1 MSELLYEKQGMIAK
15 IIINRP
21 EKRNALNSAVIH
33 GIDEALK
40 QAAEDPKVRAVI
52 LGGAGEKA
60 FTAGFDLKEAMEHN
74 ITGVV
79 ERRKD
84 TSEEIKFFMRMW
96 NFPKP
101 IVAAIQGYCI
111 GGGITLAMLSD
122 MVIAS
127 EDASFGNPEI
137 ILGYVP
143 EFPMEVWKMPFNKV
157 REFFYLSKFFTAA
170 EMRDMNVVNQVVPYE
185 KLEETAMAVAN
196 RIAQIPPESAKIIKY
211 SLNKCYELQGFRS
224 TIDFVSEMFNLGRIH
239 MQTTGVDE
247 FRSDIAEGG
256 LTTALKKQYGK

>member
-1 MSELLYEKQGMIAK
+1 MNELLYEKQGAIAR

-33 GIDEALK
+33 GIDESLK
-40 QAAEDPKVRAVI
+40 MAAEDDEVRVVI
-52 LGGAGEKA
+52 LTGAGEKA

-84 TSEEIKFFMRMW
+84 TSEEIEFFMRMW
-96 NFPKP
+96 HFPKP
-101 IVAAIQGYCI
+101 IVAAIRGYCI
-111 GGGITLAMLSD
+111 GGITLAMLSD
-122 MVIAS
+122 MVIAT
-127 EDASFGNPEI
+127 EDATFGNPEI
-137 ILGYVP
+137 LLGYVP

-170 EMRDMNVVNQVVPYE
+170 EMRDMNVVNQVVPGE
-185 KLEETAMAVAN
+185 KLEETVMAVAE
-196 RIAQIPPESAKIIKY
+196 RIAQIPPESTKIIKY
-211 SLNKCYELQGFRS
+211 SLNKCYELQGFRN
-224 TIDFVSEMFNLGRIH
+224 TIDFVSELFNLGRVH
-239 MQTTGVDE
+239 MQTTQVDD

-256 LTTALKKQYGK
+256 LASALKKQYNK

>member
-40 QAAEDPKVRAVI
+40 QAAEDPKVRV
-52 LGGAGEKA
+52 
-60 FTAGFDLKEAMEHN
+60 DLKEAMEHN

-256 LTTALKKQYGK
+256 LKKQYGK

>member
-1 MSELLYEKQGMIAK
+1 MNELLYEKQGAIAR

-33 GIDEALK
+33 GIDESLK
-40 QAAEDPKVRAVI
+40 MAAEDDEGRVVI
-52 LGGAGEKA
+52 LTGAGEKA

-84 TSEEIKFFMRMW
+84 TSEEIEFFMRMW
-96 NFPKP
+96 HFPKP
-101 IVAAIQGYCI
+101 IVAAIRGYCI
-111 GGGITLAMLSD
+111 GGITLAMLSD
-122 MVIAS
+122 MVIAT
-127 EDASFGNPEI
+127 EDATFGNPEI
-137 ILGYVP
+137 LLGYVP

-170 EMRDMNVVNQVVPYE
+170 EMRDMNVVNQVVPGE
-185 KLEETAMAVAN
+185 KLEETVMAVAE
-196 RIAQIPPESAKIIKY
+196 RIAQIPPESTKIIKY
-211 SLNKCYELQGFRS
+211 SLNKCYELQGFRN
-224 TIDFVSEMFNLGRIH
+224 TIDFVSELFNLGRVH
-239 MQTTGVDE
+239 MQTTQVDD

-256 LTTALKKQYGK
+256 LASALKKQYNK

>member
-1 MSELLYEKQGMIAK
+1 MNELLYEKQGAIAK

-21 EKRNALNSAVIH
+21 EKRNALNSAVIR
-33 GIDEALK
+33 GIDESLK
-40 QAAEDPKVRAVI
+40 MAAEDDEIRVVI
-52 LGGAGEKA
+52 LTGAGEKA

-84 TSEEIKFFMRMW
+84 TSEEIEFFMRMW
-96 NFPKP
+96 HFPKP
-101 IVAAIQGYCI
+101 IVAAIRGYCI

-127 EDASFGNPEI
+127 EDATFGNPEI
-137 ILGYVP
+137 LLGYVP

-170 EMRDMNVVNQVVPYE
+170 EMRDMNVVNQVVPGE
-185 KLEETAMAVAN
+185 KLEETAMAVAE
-196 RIAQIPPESAKIIKY
+196 RIAQIPPESTKIIKY
-211 SLNKCYELQGFRS
+211 SLNKCYELQGFRN
-224 TIDFVSEMFNLGRIH
+224 TIDFVSELFNLGRVH
-239 MQTTGVDE
+239 MQTTQVDD

-256 LTTALKKQYGK
+256 LASALKKQYNK

>member
-40 QAAEDPKVRAVI
+40 QAAEDPKVRVVI

-157 REFFYLSKFFTAA
+157 REFFYLSKFSRSFFADSSYMLSFSVLCSCVCSRLISPSVSSWHKQDNTL
-170 EMRDMNVVNQVVPYE
+170 MHQSPGHIQRRTPY
-185 KLEETAMAVAN
+185 N
-196 RIAQIPPESAKIIKY
+196 
-211 SLNKCYELQGFRS
+211 F
-224 TIDFVSEMFNLGRIH
+224 
-239 MQTTGVDE
+239 
-247 FRSDIAEGG
+247 
-256 LTTALKKQYGK
+256 

>member
-1 MSELLYEKQGMIAK
+1 MSDLLYEKQGAIAK

-33 GIDEALK
+33 GIDESLRI
-40 QAAEDPKVRAVI
+40 AAEDDEVRVVI
-52 LGGAGEKA
+52 LTGAGDKA

-84 TSEEIKFFMRMW
+84 TSEEIEFFMRMW
-96 NFPKP
+96 HFPKP
-101 IVAAIQGYCI
+101 IVAAIRGYCI

-127 EDASFGNPEI
+127 EDSTFGNPEI
-137 ILGYVP
+137 LLGYVP

-170 EMRDMNVVNQVVPYE
+170 EMRDMNVVNQVVPGE
-185 KLEETAMAVAN
+185 KLEETALAVAE
-196 RIAQIPPESAKIIKY
+196 RIAQIPPESTKIIKY
-211 SLNKCYELQGFRS
+211 SLNKCYELQGFRN
-224 TIDFVSEMFNLGRIH
+224 TVDFVSELFNLGRVH
-239 MQTTGVDE
+239 MQTTQVDD
-247 FRSDIAEGG
+247 FRNDIAEGG
-256 LTTALKKQYGK
+256 LASALKKQYNK

>member
-1 MSELLYEKQGMIAK
+1 MIAK

-40 QAAEDPKVRAVI
+40 QAAEDPKVRVVI

-101 IVAAIQGYCI
+101 IVAAIQGSAI
-111 GGGITLAMLSD
+111 WSSLRKTPHL
-122 MVIAS
+122 
-127 EDASFGNPEI
+127 EI
-137 ILGYVP
+137 LKL
-143 EFPMEVWKMPFNKV
+143 FWDTCRNFRWK
-157 REFFYLSKFFTAA
+157 
-170 EMRDMNVVNQVVPYE
+170 
-185 KLEETAMAVAN
+185 
-196 RIAQIPPESAKIIKY
+196 
-211 SLNKCYELQGFRS
+211 
-224 TIDFVSEMFNLGRIH
+224 
-239 MQTTGVDE
+239 
-247 FRSDIAEGG
+247 
-256 LTTALKKQYGK
+256 YGKCRLTR

>member
-40 QAAEDPKVRAVI
+40 QAAEDPKVRVVI

-79 ERRKD
+79 ERRED

-143 EFPMEVWKMPFNKV
+143 EFPMEVWKMPFNNNLV
-157 REFFYLSKFFTAA
+157 NGDCRFNCPYPVIAVFQHYLPAVHGLYFYDGWRIGNDSG
-170 EMRDMNVVNQVVPYE
+170 RNP
-185 KLEETAMAVAN
+185 LEERDDPGCHCQLPDWN
-196 RIAQIPPESAKIIKY
+196 C
-211 SLNKCYELQGFRS
+211 LCYCQ
-224 TIDFVSEMFNLGRIH
+224 
-239 MQTTGVDE
+239 
-247 FRSDIAEGG
+247 
-256 LTTALKKQYGK
+256 

>member
-40 QAAEDPKVRAVI
+40 QAAEDPKVRVVI

-111 GGGITLAMLSD
+111 GGITLAMLSD

-185 KLEETAMAVAN
+185 NLEETAMAVAN